1 MCLLIAF
8 CLQLKD
14 TTNAKPRQVQKGL
27 IMETQSEQDPQLY
40 TEVVSS
46 SGRQEAFIKAYRW
59 LIRDITISDQAKILF
74 FDMALYDWQG
84 ECYPSQMTLAADMG
98 RTDRTIRRI
107 TGELCEAGLVDN
119 QGRIKY
125 RSNSYA
131 LADCSSPIRPLPDL
145 TTPSAPTSQEQ
156 RGSIKH
162 QPDENVR
169 LNRMKMSDKVDV
181 INKSLN
187 PVCETFSSNSS
198 ETLPIGL
205 ESAPQEAE
213 PISPHSAPPPFPIAP
228 RDWELYQPVP
238 PAAYTAPAKAKTK
251 DAASF
256 PRPAT
261 AKDAAATNLVV
272 QEQDS
277 QTTDTAKL
285 IRPATSPDSQ
295 QPNQDGA
302 DLESDR
308 RCCGQEA
315 GTGSRKQG
323 QGSLATPAAVAP
335 TPAPSARNR
344 SRVTDDDGQTAPIVT
359 QPPAPP
365 AAAAPELVK
374 QIATMYQAAGVFE
387 REAYAL
393 ANKKPDA
400 EYARRLIAQSLEN
413 WVKDRPAMIYFYG
426 SRAELASR
434 RDASGAANSKAS
446 NGKGRGKGKRST
458 SSASKN
464 KNHAYTDASY
474 HPEDYT
480 TGPIDFSQYQ
490 ETQAASDGPNQAD
503 YLDLNNTATA
513 ATNNSGQ
520 PFVDQAA
527 DQPPPP
533 LTAEPAAPTSVPIE
547 VWIKDGYVIRR
558 AKVWEKYQ
566 PNQVVSNPYV
576 SAAAPTSTPSQ
587 TIAVSTPNTPNTSD
601 QAAPEETAGPY
612 DRAIKQILRRLD
624 PIARDWLWQTHAESD
639 GTLLIKFSS
648 NRQGQKANVETWL
661 PHLTA
666 FGIKRIEVQPLE

>member
-1 MCLLIAF
+1 MMIRENAIAIGHEN
-8 CLQLKD
+8 QAD
-14 TTNAKPRQVQKGL
+14 AGN
-27 IMETQSEQDPQLY
+27 ETFAS
-40 TEVVSS
+40 
-46 SGRQEAFIKAYRW
+46 RQEAFAKAYRW
-59 LIRDITISDQAKILF
+59 LIRDTTISPQAKLLF
-74 FDMALYDWQG
+74 FDMALYDFQG
-84 ECYPSQMTLAADMG
+84 ECYPSQETLAADMG
-98 RTDRTIRRI
+98 RCDRTIRRI
-107 TGELCEAGLVDN
+107 LDKLYEAGLVDN

-131 LADCSSPIRPLPDL
+131 LADCSSPIRSLPAL
-145 TTPSAPTSQEQ
+145 TTPPPPTNPPSQQEQ
-156 RGSIKH
+156 VVRGGIENK
-162 QPDENVR
+162 PDENVR

-181 INKSLN
+181 INKSSN
-187 PVCETFSSNSS
+187 PVCEVSSLNSS
-198 ETLPIGL
+198 KTLPIGL
-205 ESAPQEAE
+205 EPAPQATE
-213 PISPHSAPPPFPIAP
+213 PIPPHSAPPPFSIAP
-228 RDWELYQPVP
+228 RDRELYQPVP

-426 SRAELASR
+426 SRAEFASR
-434 RDASGAANSKAS
+434 RDASGTANSKAC
-446 NGKGRGKGKRST
+446 KGRGKGKRST

-464 KNHAYTDASY
+464 KNYAYTDAGY
-474 HPEDYT
+474 QPEDYN

-490 ETQAASDGPNQAD
+490 TANDGPNQAD
-503 YLDLNNTATA
+503 YLDLNNFD
-513 ATNNSGQ
+513 NSGQ
-520 PFVDQAA
+520 ELDQAEPPLTPTA
-527 DQPPPP
+527 PPPP
-533 LTAEPAAPTSVPIE
+533 RIG
-547 VWIKDGYVIRR
+547 IKDGYIIRPV
-558 AKVWEKYQ
+558 KVWESYSPSQ
-566 PNQVVSNPYV
+566 IVPDPYTP
-576 SAAAPTSTPSQ
+576 AIATPSQ
-587 TIAVSTPNTPNTSD
+587 SQS
-601 QAAPEETAGPY
+601 
-612 DRAIKQILRRLD
+612 
-624 PIARDWLWQTHAESD
+624 
-639 GTLLIKFSS
+639 
-648 NRQGQKANVETWL
+648 QGQATKGE
-661 PHLTA
+661 
-666 FGIKRIEVQPLE
+666 QPKC